1 MTHKLILSDETAI
14 QDVLKMCPEIYQDVV
29 ISGETVQKGRRSCQ
43 ERGDIIVNCI
53 DDGESVLDMGA
64 NFAYFGQRILSEKKD
79 CCYLGIE
86 REITFSFIA
95 GKVMEVFKGGA
106 VINGNLDYEML
117 KMLDDSCAS
126 FDAIILT
133 SIIHHFPKDH
143 LVEMCLILDRMCK
156 KVIIEASV
164 PGDTGA
170 CGQGVLYEIFDKFK
184 SIEDAMAVLFPT
196 KDFELIGKAKSHVS
210 EIERPLLLGKQR
222 GGKAKYSKTA
232 RDPYIG
238 KMSNERKYFIRGDK
252 MIKQNLLNP
261 AQEIVDLKPGFLL
274 WDWAMCGKFVTPNR
288 EKLISEAVE
297 KFKQLPKD
305 ATDIRPWNII
315 WSADGLTYIDCASK
329 AEPGHCD
336 LRDDDINMIIAWVN
350 SIFEG

>member
-1 MTHKLILSDETAI
+1 MTHKLILSDDTALH
-14 QDVLKMCPEIYQDVV
+14 DVLKLCPEIYQDVV

-95 GKVMEVFKGGA
+95 GKVMEVFDGGA
-106 VINGNLDYEML
+106 VLNGDLDYDML

-164 PGDTGA
+164 PGDEGA

-184 SIEDAMAVLFPT
+184 SIEDAMTVLFPT
-196 KDFELIGKAKSHVS
+196 KDFELVGKAKSHVS
-210 EIERPLLLGKQR
+210 SIDRPMFLGTQR
-222 GGKAKYSKTA
+222 GGKEKYSKTA

-238 KMSNERKYFIRGDK
+238 KMTNERKYFIRGDK
-252 MIKQNLLNP
+252 MLKQNLRNP
-261 AQEIVDLKPGFLL
+261 AQKQVDIKPGFLL
-274 WDWAMCGKFVTPNR
+274 WDWAMVGKYVTPNR
-288 EKLISEAVE
+288 EKLITQAVD
-297 KFKQLPKD
+297 KFWRLPKNS
-305 ATDIRPWNII
+305 TDIRPWNII
-315 WSADGLTYIDCASK
+315 WSAEGLHYIDCTSQV
-329 AEPGHCD
+329 EPEHCN
-336 LRDDDINMIIAWVN
+336 LQQDDINMIINWVD
-350 SIFEG
+350 SIFGG